1 MLGMIDMLF
10 FELFIKHFPSFMD
23 AMWQTVQITLF
34 ALLFASILGII
45 FGLMKVSHNKLLQS
59 VANAYIWI
67 IRGTPLLVQIYF
79 VYFGIPMATGISL
92 TEWNA
97 GIITMSLNAGAYMA
111 EIVRGGIEAIDG
123 GQMEAARSLG
133 LPYKKSMQ
141 KVVLPQALRTMLPSI
156 INQFIITLKDTSLL
170 SVIGVR
176 ELTMNGKI
184 ITANN
189 METIRMWG
197 IVAIY
202 YLIVISILTLIANK
216 METRL
221 AYSKK

>member
-1 MLGMIDMLF
+1 MYFI
-10 FELFIKHFPSFMD
+10 ELFIQHFPSFMD
-23 AMWQTVQITLF
+23 AMGKTVQITLF
-34 ALLFASILGII
+34 SLFYATII
-45 FGLMKVSHNKLLQS
+45 GVVFGLMKVSRNRFFS
-59 VANAYIWI
+59 SIANAYIWI

-79 VYFGIPMATGISL
+79 IYFGVPMATGLKLS
-92 TEWNA
+92 EWNA

-111 EIVRGGIEAIDG
+111 EIVRGGIEAVDV

-133 LPYKKSMQ
+133 LPYRTSMQ

-176 ELTMNGKI
+176 ELTMNGRI

-202 YLIVISILTLIANK
+202 YLVIISILTVIANRVEAK
-216 METRL
+216 ISI
-221 AYSKK
+221 SKKVA

>member
-1 MLGMIDMLF
+1 MLF
-10 FELFIKHFPSFMD
+10 FELFAKHFPSFLK
-23 AMWQTVQITLF
+23 AMGLTVQITL
-34 ALLFASILGII
+34 LSLVFASIIGIV
-45 FGLMKVSHNKLLQS
+45 FGLMKVSRGRILRS
-59 VANAYIWI
+59 IANAYIWI

-92 TEWNA
+92 SEWDA

-111 EIVRGGIEAIDG
+111 EIVRGGIEAVDP

-133 LPYKKSMQ
+133 LPYRRSMA

-202 YLIVISILTLIANK
+202 YLIVISLLTLVANK
-216 METRL
+216 LEHKMSH
-221 AYSKK
+221 SK

>member
-1 MLGMIDMLF
+1 MLF
-10 FELFIKHFPSFMD
+10 FELFVDHFPSFMD

-34 ALLFASILGII
+34 SLFFGLILGIV
-45 FGLMKVSHNKLLQS
+45 FGLMKVSRNKFLQS
-59 VANAYIWI
+59 LSNAYIWI

-79 VYFGIPMATGISL
+79 VYFGIPMATGMKL
-92 TEWNA
+92 TEWQA
-97 GIITMSLNAGAYMA
+97 GIITMSLNAGAYIA
-111 EIVRGGIEAIDG
+111 EIVRGGIESIDP

-133 LPYKKSMQ
+133 LPYNKSMM
-141 KVVLPQALRTMLPSI
+141 KVVLPQALRTMLPSL

-189 METIRMWG
+189 METIRMWS

-202 YLIVISILTLIANK
+202 YLVVISILTLIANK
-216 METRL
+216 VEEKV
-221 AYSKK
+221 SKSKR

>member
-1 MLGMIDMLF
+1 MYF
-10 FELFIKHFPSFMD
+10 FELFVKHFPSFMD
-23 AMWQTVQITLF
+23 AMGETIQITLF
-34 ALLFASILGII
+34 SLFYASILGIV
-45 FGLMKVSHNKLLQS
+45 FGLMKVSQNKFLRAIS
-59 VANAYIWI
+59 NTYIWI

-79 VYFGIPMATGISL
+79 IYFGVPMASGISL
-92 TEWNA
+92 TEWQA
-97 GIITMSLNAGAYMA
+97 GVITMSLNAGAYMA
-111 EIVRGGIEAIDG
+111 EIVRGGIESVDI

-133 LPYKKSMQ
+133 LTYQKSMR
-141 KVVLPQALRTMLPSI
+141 KIILPQALRTMLPSI

-197 IVAIY
+197 IVAVY
-202 YLIVISILTLIANK
+202 YLAVISVLTVIANK
-216 METRL
+216 VEKRISANRKT
-221 AYSKK
+221 A

>member
-1 MLGMIDMLF
+1 MYF
-10 FELFIKHFPSFMD
+10 FELFVKHFPSFVD
-23 AMWQTVQITLF
+23 AMGETIQITLF
-34 ALLFASILGII
+34 SLFYASILGIV
-45 FGLMKVSHNKLLQS
+45 FGLMKVSQNKFLRAIS
-59 VANAYIWI
+59 NTYIWI

-79 VYFGIPMATGISL
+79 IYFGVPMASGISL
-92 TEWNA
+92 TEWQA
-97 GIITMSLNAGAYMA
+97 GVITMSLNAGAYMA
-111 EIVRGGIEAIDG
+111 EIVRGGIESVDI

-133 LPYKKSMQ
+133 LTYQKSMR
-141 KVVLPQALRTMLPSI
+141 KIILPQALRTMLPSI

-197 IVAIY
+197 IVAVY
-202 YLIVISILTLIANK
+202 YLAVISVLTVIANK
-216 METRL
+216 VEKRISANRKT
-221 AYSKK
+221 A

>member
-1 MLGMIDMLF
+1 MLF
-10 FELFIKHFPSFMD
+10 FELLVEHFPSFMD

-34 ALLFASILGII
+34 SLLFGLILGII
-45 FGLMKVSHNKLLQS
+45 FGLMKVSNNKVMQS
-59 VANAYIWI
+59 ISNAYIWV

-79 VYFGIPMATGISL
+79 VYFGVPMATGL
-92 TEWNA
+92 QLNEWQA
-97 GIITMSLNAGAYMA
+97 GIITMSLNAGAYIA
-111 EIVRGGIEAIDG
+111 EIVRGGIESIDP

-133 LPYKKSMQ
+133 LPYNKSMS
-141 KVVLPQALRTMLPSI
+141 KVVLPQALRTMLPSL

-189 METIRMWG
+189 METIRMWS

-202 YLIVISILTLIANK
+202 YLVVISILTIIANK
-216 METRL
+216 VEL
-221 AYSKK
+221 KVSKSNR

>member
-1 MLGMIDMLF
+1 
-10 FELFIKHFPSFMD
+10 MD

-111 EIVRGGIEAIDG
+111 EIVRGGIEAVDG

-133 LPYKKSMQ
+133 
-141 KVVLPQALRTMLPSI
+141 
-156 INQFIITLKDTSLL
+156 
-170 SVIGVR
+170 
-176 ELTMNGKI
+176 
-184 ITANN
+184 
-189 METIRMWG
+189 
-197 IVAIY
+197 
-202 YLIVISILTLIANK
+202 
-216 METRL
+216 
-221 AYSKK
+221 

>member
-1 MLGMIDMLF
+1 MLF
-10 FELFIKHFPSFMD
+10 FELLVGHFPSFMD

-34 ALLFASILGII
+34 SLFFGLILGIV
-45 FGLMKVSHNKLLQS
+45 FGLMKVSRNKVLQS
-59 VANAYIWI
+59 LSNAYIWI

-79 VYFGIPMATGISL
+79 IYFGIPMATGMKL
-92 TEWNA
+92 TEWQA
-97 GIITMSLNAGAYMA
+97 GVITMSLNAGAYIA
-111 EIVRGGIEAIDG
+111 EIVRGGIESIDP

-133 LPYKKSMQ
+133 LPYNKSMM
-141 KVVLPQALRTMLPSI
+141 KVVLPQALRTMLPSL

-189 METIRMWG
+189 METIRMWS

-202 YLIVISILTLIANK
+202 YLVVISILTLIANK
-216 METRL
+216 VEEKV
-221 AYSKK
+221 SKSKR

>member
-1 MLGMIDMLF
+1 MLF

-111 EIVRGGIEAIDG
+111 EIVRGGIEAVDG
-123 GQMEAARSLG
+123 GQMEAARS
-133 LPYKKSMQ
+133 KMS
-141 KVVLPQALRTMLPSI
+141 SI
-156 INQFIITLKDTSLL
+156 S
-170 SVIGVR
+170 
-176 ELTMNGKI
+176 
-184 ITANN
+184 
-189 METIRMWG
+189 
-197 IVAIY
+197 
-202 YLIVISILTLIANK
+202 
-216 METRL
+216 
-221 AYSKK
+221 

>member
-1 MLGMIDMLF
+1 MLF
-10 FELFIKHFPSFMD
+10 FELFVDHFPSFMD

-34 ALLFASILGII
+34 SLFFGLILGIV
-45 FGLMKVSHNKLLQS
+45 FGLMKVSRNKFLQS
-59 VANAYIWI
+59 LSNAYIWI

-79 VYFGIPMATGISL
+79 VYFGIPMATGMKL
-92 TEWNA
+92 TEWQA
-97 GIITMSLNAGAYMA
+97 GIITMSLNAGAYIA
-111 EIVRGGIEAIDG
+111 EIVRGGIESIDP

-133 LPYKKSMQ
+133 LPYNKSMA
-141 KVVLPQALRTMLPSI
+141 KVVLPHALRTMLPSL

-189 METIRMWG
+189 METIRMWS

-202 YLIVISILTLIANK
+202 YLIVISILTIIANK
-216 METRL
+216 VEEKV
-221 AYSKK
+221 SKSKR

>member
-1 MLGMIDMLF
+1 MLF
-10 FELFIKHFPSFMD
+10 FELFTQYFPSFLK
-23 AMWQTVQITLF
+23 AMGITVQITLYS
-34 ALLFASILGII
+34 LVFASIIGIV
-45 FGLMKVSHNKLLQS
+45 FGLMKVSRGRVLRS
-59 VANAYIWI
+59 IANAYIWI

-79 VYFGIPMATGISL
+79 VYFGIPMALGITLS
-92 TEWNA
+92 EWDA

-111 EIVRGGIEAIDG
+111 EIVRGGIEAVDP

-133 LPYKKSMQ
+133 LPYKRAMA

-202 YLIVISILTLIANK
+202 YLIVISVLTLAANK
-216 METRL
+216 VEQKM
-221 AYSKK
+221 SHSN

>member
-1 MLGMIDMLF
+1 
-10 FELFIKHFPSFMD
+10 
-23 AMWQTVQITLF
+23 
-34 ALLFASILGII
+34 
-45 FGLMKVSHNKLLQS
+45 
-59 VANAYIWI
+59 
-67 IRGTPLLVQIYF
+67 
-79 VYFGIPMATGISL
+79 
-92 TEWNA
+92 
-97 GIITMSLNAGAYMA
+97 
-111 EIVRGGIEAIDG
+111 
-123 GQMEAARSLG
+123 
-133 LPYKKSMQ
+133 MQ

>member
-1 MLGMIDMLF
+1 MLF
-10 FELFIKHFPSFMD
+10 FELFVQYFPSFME
-23 AMWQTVQITLF
+23 AMGQTVQITLYALVF
-34 ALLFASILGII
+34 ATLLGVV
-45 FGLMKVSHNKLLQS
+45 FGLMKISPNKILS
-59 VANAYIWI
+59 SIANAYVWL

-79 VYFGIPMATGISL
+79 IYFGIPMAFGIQLS
-92 TEWNA
+92 EWNA

-111 EIVRGGIEAIDG
+111 EIVRGGIEAVDS
-123 GQMEAARSLG
+123 GQMEASRSLG
-133 LPYKKSMQ
+133 MSYGKSMR
-141 KVVLPQALRTMLPSI
+141 KVVLPQALRMMLPSI

-202 YLIVISILTLIANK
+202 YLVIISILTVVANK
-216 METRL
+216 LEAKMTFNKR
-221 AYSKK
+221 A

>member
-1 MLGMIDMLF
+1 
-10 FELFIKHFPSFMD
+10 
-23 AMWQTVQITLF
+23 
-34 ALLFASILGII
+34 
-45 FGLMKVSHNKLLQS
+45 
-59 VANAYIWI
+59 
-67 IRGTPLLVQIYF
+67 
-79 VYFGIPMATGISL
+79 
-92 TEWNA
+92 
-97 GIITMSLNAGAYMA
+97 
-111 EIVRGGIEAIDG
+111 
-123 GQMEAARSLG
+123 MEAARSLG

>member
-1 MLGMIDMLF
+1 MLF
-10 FELFIKHFPSFMD
+10 FELLVEHFPSFMD

-34 ALLFASILGII
+34 SLFFGLVLGVV
-45 FGLMKVSHNKLLQS
+45 FGLMKVSQNKVLQS
-59 VANAYIWI
+59 LSNAYIWI
-67 IRGTPLLVQIYF
+67 VRGTPLLVQIYF
-79 VYFGIPMATGISL
+79 VYFGIPMATGMKL
-92 TEWNA
+92 TEWQA
-97 GIITMSLNAGAYMA
+97 GVITMSLNAGAYIA
-111 EIVRGGIEAIDG
+111 EIVRGGIESIDP

-133 LPYKKSMQ
+133 LPYNKSMS
-141 KVVLPQALRTMLPSI
+141 KVVLPQALRTMLPSL

-189 METIRMWG
+189 METIRMWS

-202 YLIVISILTLIANK
+202 YLVVISILTIIANK
-216 METRL
+216 VEERV
-221 AYSKK
+221 SKSKR

>member
-1 MLGMIDMLF
+1 MLF
-10 FELFIKHFPSFMD
+10 FELFVKHFPSFLH
-23 AMWQTVQITLF
+23 AMGLTVQITL
-34 ALLFASILGII
+34 LSLVFASIIGIV
-45 FGLMKVSHNKLLQS
+45 FGLMKVSRGRILRS
-59 VANAYIWI
+59 IANAYIWI

-79 VYFGIPMATGISL
+79 IYFGIPMALGISL
-92 TEWNA
+92 SEWDA

-111 EIVRGGIEAIDG
+111 EIVRGGIEAVDP

-133 LPYKKSMQ
+133 LPYRRSMA

-202 YLIVISILTLIANK
+202 YLIVISLLTLVANK
-216 METRL
+216 LE
-221 AYSKK
+221 SKMSLSK

>member
-1 MLGMIDMLF
+1 MLF
-10 FELFIKHFPSFMD
+10 FELLVEHFPSFMD

-34 ALLFASILGII
+34 SLFFGLVLGVV
-45 FGLMKVSHNKLLQS
+45 FGLMKVSQNKVLQS
-59 VANAYIWI
+59 LSNAYIWI

-79 VYFGIPMATGISL
+79 VYFGIPMATGMKL
-92 TEWNA
+92 TEWQA
-97 GIITMSLNAGAYMA
+97 GIITMSLNAGAYIA
-111 EIVRGGIEAIDG
+111 EIVRGGIESIDP

-133 LPYKKSMQ
+133 LPYNKSMA
-141 KVVLPQALRTMLPSI
+141 KVVLPQALRTMLPSL

-189 METIRMWG
+189 METIRMWS

-202 YLIVISILTLIANK
+202 YLIVISILTIIANK
-216 METRL
+216 VEEKV
-221 AYSKK
+221 SKSKR

>member
-1 MLGMIDMLF
+1 MLF
-10 FELFIKHFPSFMD
+10 FELLVDHFPSFMD

-34 ALLFASILGII
+34 SLFFGLILGIV
-45 FGLMKVSHNKLLQS
+45 FGLMKVSRNKFLQS
-59 VANAYIWI
+59 LSNAYIWI

-79 VYFGIPMATGISL
+79 IYFGVPMATGIKL
-92 TEWNA
+92 TEWQA
-97 GIITMSLNAGAYMA
+97 GIITMSLNAGAYIA
-111 EIVRGGIEAIDG
+111 EIVRGGIEAVDP

-133 LPYKKSMQ
+133 LPYNKAMS
-141 KVVLPQALRTMLPSI
+141 KVVLPQALRTMLPSM

-202 YLIVISILTLIANK
+202 YLVVISLLTVIANK
-216 METRL
+216 VE
-221 AYSKK
+221 SKVSKSRK

>member
-1 MLGMIDMLF
+1 MYF
-10 FELFIKHFPSFMD
+10 FELFVKHFTSFVD
-23 AMWQTVQITLF
+23 AMGETIQITLF
-34 ALLFASILGII
+34 SLFYASILGIV
-45 FGLMKVSHNKLLQS
+45 FGLMKVSQNKFLRAIS
-59 VANAYIWI
+59 NTYIWI

-79 VYFGIPMATGISL
+79 IYFGVPMASGISL
-92 TEWNA
+92 TEWQA
-97 GIITMSLNAGAYMA
+97 GVITMSLNAGAYMA
-111 EIVRGGIEAIDG
+111 EIVRGGIESVDI

-133 LPYKKSMQ
+133 LTYQKSMR
-141 KVVLPQALRTMLPSI
+141 KIILPQALRTMLPSI

-197 IVAIY
+197 IVAVY
-202 YLIVISILTLIANK
+202 YLAVISVLTVIANK
-216 METRL
+216 VEKRISANRKT
-221 AYSKK
+221 A

>member
-1 MLGMIDMLF
+1 M
-10 FELFIKHFPSFMD
+10 E
-23 AMWQTVQITLF
+23 AMGKTVQITLF
-34 ALLFASILGII
+34 SLLFGLIIGIV
-45 FGLMKVSHNKLLQS
+45 FGLMKVSHNKILQS
-59 VANAYIWI
+59 ISNLYIWI

-79 VYFGIPMATGISL
+79 IYFGLPMATGISL
-92 TEWNA
+92 TEWQA
-97 GIITMSLNAGAYMA
+97 GIITMSLNAGAYIA
-111 EIVRGGIEAIDG
+111 EIVRGGIESIDP

-133 LPYKKSMQ
+133 LPYNKAMM
-141 KVVLPQALRTMLPSI
+141 KVVLPQALRTMLPSL

-202 YLIVISILTLIANK
+202 YLIVISILTLIADK
-216 METRL
+216 VE
-221 AYSKK
+221 AKVSKSKVKA

>member
-1 MLGMIDMLF
+1 MLF
-10 FELFIKHFPSFMD
+10 FELLVEHFPSFMD

-34 ALLFASILGII
+34 SLFFGLVLGAV
-45 FGLMKVSHNKLLQS
+45 FGLMKVSQNKVLQS
-59 VANAYIWI
+59 LSNAYIWI

-79 VYFGIPMATGISL
+79 VYFGIPMATGMKL
-92 TEWNA
+92 TEWQA
-97 GIITMSLNAGAYMA
+97 GVITMSLNAGAYIA
-111 EIVRGGIEAIDG
+111 EIVRGGIESIDP

-133 LPYKKSMQ
+133 LPYNKSMS
-141 KVVLPQALRTMLPSI
+141 KVVLPQALRTMLPSL

-189 METIRMWG
+189 METIRMWS

-202 YLIVISILTLIANK
+202 YLVVISILTIIANK
-216 METRL
+216 VEERV
-221 AYSKK
+221 SKSKR

>member
-1 MLGMIDMLF
+1 MLF
-10 FELFIKHFPSFMD
+10 FELLVDHFPSFMD

-34 ALLFASILGII
+34 SLFFGLILGIV
-45 FGLMKVSHNKLLQS
+45 FGLMKVSRNKFLQS
-59 VANAYIWI
+59 LSNAYIWI

-79 VYFGIPMATGISL
+79 VYFGIPMATGMKL
-92 TEWNA
+92 TEWQA
-97 GIITMSLNAGAYMA
+97 GIITMSLNAGAYIA
-111 EIVRGGIEAIDG
+111 EIVRGGIESIDP

-133 LPYKKSMQ
+133 LPYNKSMA
-141 KVVLPQALRTMLPSI
+141 KVVLPQALRTMLPSL

-189 METIRMWG
+189 METIRMWS

-202 YLIVISILTLIANK
+202 YLVVISILTIIANK
-216 METRL
+216 VEERV
-221 AYSKK
+221 SKSKR

>member
-1 MLGMIDMLF
+1 MLF
-10 FELFIKHFPSFMD
+10 FELLVDHFPSFMD

-34 ALLFASILGII
+34 SLFFGLILGIV
-45 FGLMKVSHNKLLQS
+45 FGLMKVSRNKFLQS
-59 VANAYIWI
+59 LSNAYIWI

-79 VYFGIPMATGISL
+79 VYFGIPMATGMKL
-92 TEWNA
+92 TEWQA
-97 GIITMSLNAGAYMA
+97 GIITMSLNAGAYIA
-111 EIVRGGIEAIDG
+111 EIVRGGIESIDP

-133 LPYKKSMQ
+133 LPYNKSMA
-141 KVVLPQALRTMLPSI
+141 KVVLPQALRTMLPSL

-176 ELTMNGKI
+176 GLTMNGKI

-189 METIRMWG
+189 METIRMWS

-202 YLIVISILTLIANK
+202 YLIVISILTIIANK
-216 METRL
+216 VEEKV
-221 AYSKK
+221 SKSKR

>member
-1 MLGMIDMLF
+1 MLF
-10 FELFIKHFPSFMD
+10 FELFVDHFPSFMD

-34 ALLFASILGII
+34 SLFFGLILGIV
-45 FGLMKVSHNKLLQS
+45 FGLMKVSRNKFLQS
-59 VANAYIWI
+59 LSNAYIWI

-79 VYFGIPMATGISL
+79 VYFGIPMATGIKL
-92 TEWNA
+92 TEWQA
-97 GIITMSLNAGAYMA
+97 GIITMSLNAGAYIA
-111 EIVRGGIEAIDG
+111 EIVRGGIESIDP

-133 LPYKKSMQ
+133 LPYNKSMM
-141 KVVLPQALRTMLPSI
+141 KVVLPQALRTMLPSL

-189 METIRMWG
+189 METIRMWS

-202 YLIVISILTLIANK
+202 YLIVISILTIIANK
-216 METRL
+216 VEEKV
-221 AYSKK
+221 SKSKR

>member
-1 MLGMIDMLF
+1 MLF
-10 FELFIKHFPSFMD
+10 FELFVDHFPSFMD

-34 ALLFASILGII
+34 SLFFGLILGIV
-45 FGLMKVSHNKLLQS
+45 FGLMKVSRNKFLQS
-59 VANAYIWI
+59 LSNAYIWI

-79 VYFGIPMATGISL
+79 VYFGIPMATGMKL
-92 TEWNA
+92 TEWQA
-97 GIITMSLNAGAYMA
+97 GIITMSLNAGAYIA
-111 EIVRGGIEAIDG
+111 EIVRGGIESIDP

-133 LPYKKSMQ
+133 LPYNKSMA
-141 KVVLPQALRTMLPSI
+141 KVVLPQALRTMLPSL

-189 METIRMWG
+189 METIRMWS

-202 YLIVISILTLIANK
+202 YLIVISILTIIANK
-216 METRL
+216 VEEKV
-221 AYSKK
+221 SKSKR

>member
-1 MLGMIDMLF
+1 MYFI
-10 FELFIKHFPSFMD
+10 ELFIQHFPSFMD
-23 AMWQTVQITLF
+23 AMGKTVQITLF
-34 ALLFASILGII
+34 SLFYATII
-45 FGLMKVSHNKLLQS
+45 GVVFGLMKVSRNRFFS
-59 VANAYIWI
+59 SIANAYIWI

-79 VYFGIPMATGISL
+79 IYFGVPMATGLKLS
-92 TEWNA
+92 EWNA

-111 EIVRGGIEAIDG
+111 EIVRGGIEAVDV

-133 LPYKKSMQ
+133 LPYRTSMQ
-141 KVVLPQALRTMLPSI
+141 KVILPQALRTMLPSI

-176 ELTMNGKI
+176 ELTMNGRI

-202 YLIVISILTLIANK
+202 YLVIISILTIIANRVEAK
-216 METRL
+216 ISI
-221 AYSKK
+221 SKKVA

>member
-1 MLGMIDMLF
+1 MYFI
-10 FELFIKHFPSFMD
+10 ELFIQHFPSFMD
-23 AMWQTVQITLF
+23 AMGQTVQITLY
-34 ALLFASILGII
+34 ALLFASIIGII
-45 FGLMKVSHNKLLQS
+45 FGLMKVSGNKIIYS
-59 VANAYIWI
+59 IANAYIWL

-79 VYFGIPMATGISL
+79 IYFGVPMATGISL
-92 TEWNA
+92 SEWNA

-111 EIVRGGIEAIDG
+111 EIVRGGIEAVDV
-123 GQMEAARSLG
+123 GQMEASRSLG
-133 LPYKKSMQ
+133 LPYGTSMR
-141 KVVLPQALRTMLPSI
+141 KVILPQALRTMLPSI

-202 YLIVISILTLIANK
+202 YLAVISLLTFIAN
-216 METRL
+216 RL
-221 AYSKK
+221 ESRMSYSKKTAT

>member
-1 MLGMIDMLF
+1 MLF
-10 FELFIKHFPSFMD
+10 FELFIEHFPSFME
-23 AMWQTVQITLF
+23 AMGKTVQITLF
-34 ALLFASILGII
+34 SLLFGLIIGIV
-45 FGLMKVSHNKLLQS
+45 FGLMKVSHNKILQS
-59 VANAYIWI
+59 ISNLYIWI

-79 VYFGIPMATGISL
+79 IYFGLPMATGISL
-92 TEWNA
+92 TEWQA
-97 GIITMSLNAGAYMA
+97 GIITMSLNAGAYIA
-111 EIVRGGIEAIDG
+111 EIVRGGIESIDP

-133 LPYKKSMQ
+133 LPYNKAMM
-141 KVVLPQALRTMLPSI
+141 KVVLPQALRTMLPSL

-202 YLIVISILTLIANK
+202 YLIVISILTLIADK
-216 METRL
+216 VE
-221 AYSKK
+221 AKVSKSKVKA

>member
-1 MLGMIDMLF
+1 MLF
-10 FELFIKHFPSFMD
+10 FELLVEHFPSFMD

-34 ALLFASILGII
+34 SLFFGLVLGIV
-45 FGLMKVSHNKLLQS
+45 FGLMKVSQNKVIQS
-59 VANAYIWI
+59 ISNAYIWI

-79 VYFGIPMATGISL
+79 VYFGIPMATGVRL
-92 TEWNA
+92 TEWQA
-97 GIITMSLNAGAYMA
+97 GIITMSLNAGAYIA
-111 EIVRGGIEAIDG
+111 EIVRGGIESIDP

-133 LPYKKSMQ
+133 LPYNKSMS
-141 KVVLPQALRTMLPSI
+141 KVVLPQALRTMLPSL

-184 ITANN
+184 ISANN
-189 METIRMWG
+189 METIRMWS

-202 YLIVISILTLIANK
+202 YLIIISILTMIANK
-216 METRL
+216 VE
-221 AYSKK
+221 AKVSKSSR

>member
-1 MLGMIDMLF
+1 MLF
-10 FELFIKHFPSFMD
+10 FELLVEHFPSFMD

-34 ALLFASILGII
+34 SLFFGLILGVI
-45 FGLMKVSHNKLLQS
+45 FGLMKVSNNKFLQS
-59 VANAYIWI
+59 LSNAYIWI

-79 VYFGIPMATGISL
+79 IYFGVPMATGIKL
-92 TEWNA
+92 TEWQA
-97 GIITMSLNAGAYMA
+97 GIITMSLNAGAYIA
-111 EIVRGGIEAIDG
+111 EIVRGGIEAVDP

-133 LPYKKSMQ
+133 LPYNKAMS
-141 KVVLPQALRTMLPSI
+141 KVVLPQALRTMLPSM

-202 YLIVISILTLIANK
+202 YLVVISLLTVIANK
-216 METRL
+216 VESKVSK
-221 AYSKK
+221 SKK

>member
-1 MLGMIDMLF
+1 MYFI
-10 FELFIKHFPSFMD
+10 ELFIQHFPSFMR
-23 AMWQTVQITLF
+23 AMGQTVQITLF
-34 ALLFASILGII
+34 ALLYATILGVV
-45 FGLMKVSHNKLLQS
+45 FGLMKVSRNRILS
-59 VANAYIWI
+59 SIANAYIWV

-79 VYFGIPMATGISL
+79 VYFGIPMATGITL

-111 EIVRGGIEAIDG
+111 EIVRGGIEAVDP
-123 GQMEAARSLG
+123 GQLEAARSLG
-133 LPYKKSMQ
+133 LPYNKSMQ

-202 YLIVISILTLIANK
+202 YLVIISILTLMANRVEK
-216 METRL
+216 HISF
-221 AYSKK
+221 SKKVA

>member
-1 MLGMIDMLF
+1 MRFI
-10 FELFIKHFPSFMD
+10 ELFVQHFPSFVE
-23 AMWQTVQITLF
+23 AMGQTVQITLY
-34 ALLFASILGII
+34 ALLFATLLGVV
-45 FGLMKVSHNKLLQS
+45 FGLMKISPNRILS
-59 VANAYIWI
+59 SIANAYVWV

-79 VYFGIPMATGISL
+79 IYFGIPMATGVQL

-111 EIVRGGIEAIDG
+111 EIVRGGIEAVDS

-133 LPYKKSMQ
+133 LSYGKSMRR
-141 KVVLPQALRTMLPSI
+141 VVLPQALRMMLPSI

-202 YLIVISILTLIANK
+202 YLVIISLLTVIAN
-216 METRL
+216 RL
-221 AYSKK
+221 EGRISYNRRK

>member
-1 MLGMIDMLF
+1 MLF
-10 FELFIKHFPSFMD
+10 FELLVDHFPSFLK
-23 AMWQTVQITLF
+23 AMGLTVQITLYS
-34 ALLFASILGII
+34 LIFASILGII
-45 FGLMKVSHNKLLQS
+45 FGLMKVSRGRILS
-59 VANAYIWI
+59 SIANAYIWI

-92 TEWNA
+92 SEWNA

-111 EIVRGGIEAIDG
+111 EIVRGGIEAVDP

-133 LPYKKSMQ
+133 LPYRRSMA

-202 YLIVISILTLIANK
+202 YLLVISILTIIANK
-216 METRL
+216 LESRMS
-221 AYSKK
+221 YSK

>member
-1 MLGMIDMLF
+1 MYF
-10 FELFIKHFPSFMD
+10 FELFVKHFPSFMD
-23 AMWQTVQITLF
+23 AMGETIQITLF
-34 ALLFASILGII
+34 SLFYASILGIV
-45 FGLMKVSHNKLLQS
+45 FGLMKVSQNKFIRVIS
-59 VANAYIWI
+59 NTYIWI

-79 VYFGIPMATGISL
+79 IYFGVPMASGISL
-92 TEWNA
+92 TEWQA
-97 GIITMSLNAGAYMA
+97 GVITMSLNAGAYMA
-111 EIVRGGIEAIDG
+111 EIVRGGIESVDI

-133 LPYKKSMQ
+133 LTYQKSMR
-141 KVVLPQALRTMLPSI
+141 KIILPQALRTMLPSI

-197 IVAIY
+197 IVAVY
-202 YLIVISILTLIANK
+202 YLAVISVLTVIANK
-216 METRL
+216 VEKRISANRKT
-221 AYSKK
+221 A

>member
-1 MLGMIDMLF
+1 MYF
-10 FELFIKHFPSFMD
+10 FELFVKHFPSFLD
-23 AMWQTVQITLF
+23 AMGQTIQLTLF
-34 ALLFASILGII
+34 SLFFASILGIV
-45 FGLMKVSHNKLLQS
+45 FGLMKVSQNKFLTS
-59 VANAYIWI
+59 ISNAYIWV

-79 VYFGIPMATGISL
+79 IYFGVPMATGISL
-92 TEWNA
+92 TEWQA
-97 GIITMSLNAGAYMA
+97 GVITMSLNAGAYMA
-111 EIVRGGIEAIDG
+111 EIVRGGIESVDV

-133 LPYKKSMQ
+133 LTYQKSMN
-141 KVVLPQALRTMLPSI
+141 KIILPQALRTMLPSI

-184 ITANN
+184 ISANN

-202 YLIVISILTLIANK
+202 YLVIISILTVIANK
-216 METRL
+216 VEAKVSANKRAT
-221 AYSKK
+221 

>member
-1 MLGMIDMLF
+1 MKFFDLF
-10 FELFIKHFPSFMD
+10 VQHFPSFME
-23 AMWQTVQITLF
+23 AMGQTVQITLY
-34 ALLFASILGII
+34 ALLFATLLGVI
-45 FGLMKVSHNKLLQS
+45 FGLMKISPNRILS
-59 VANAYIWI
+59 SIANTYVWI

-79 VYFGIPMATGISL
+79 IYFGIPMATGIPLS
-92 TEWNA
+92 EWNA

-111 EIVRGGIEAIDG
+111 EIVRGGIQAVDS

-133 LPYKKSMQ
+133 LSYGKSMR
-141 KVVLPQALRTMLPSI
+141 KVVLPQALRMMLPSI

-202 YLIVISILTLIANK
+202 YLVIISLLTLIANK
-216 METRL
+216 LEGRI
-221 AYSKK
+221 AYNKRAG

>member
-1 MLGMIDMLF
+1 
-10 FELFIKHFPSFMD
+10 MD

-34 ALLFASILGII
+34 SLFFGLILGIV
-45 FGLMKVSHNKLLQS
+45 FGLMKVSRNKFLQS
-59 VANAYIWI
+59 LSNAYIWI

-79 VYFGIPMATGISL
+79 VYFGIPMATGMKL
-92 TEWNA
+92 TEWQA
-97 GIITMSLNAGAYMA
+97 GIITMSLNAGAYIA
-111 EIVRGGIEAIDG
+111 EIVRGGIESIDP

-133 LPYKKSMQ
+133 LPYNKSMA
-141 KVVLPQALRTMLPSI
+141 KVVLPQALRTMLPSL

-189 METIRMWG
+189 METIRMWS

-202 YLIVISILTLIANK
+202 YLIVISILTIIANK
-216 METRL
+216 VEEKV
-221 AYSKK
+221 SKSKR